1 MLLPL
6 LPVFG
11 CKSPLTTGRKTRM
24 GMRTRRRC
32 PWRFPVDG
40 AASDD
45 DDKGDDGEGDKITFE
60 AQHLLAGGQ
69 YVAVAEESS
78 SSPRLM
84 EW

>member
-1 MLLPL
+1 VATGITTTPDLLANT
-6 LPVFG
+6 
-11 CKSPLTTGRKTRM
+11 SIENSSTAQ
-24 GMRTRRRC
+24 
-32 PWRFPVDG
+32 RFPVDG